1 MLGDEHY
8 YQEVESGNNIN
19 TDMNIVNKT
28 LVIIIHEL
36 KGTVYKNVL
45 FCSDTIQIMVFIY
58 TEMKLNIKMQ
68 FYYSND
74 ISNDVSVFSLCR
86 FLCNV

>member
-1 MLGDEHY
+1 M
-8 YQEVESGNNIN
+8 ESGNNIN

-58 TEMKLNIKMQ
+58 TEMKLNIKCSFIIAMILVMMSPYLVYAD
-68 FYYSND
+68 FCVMCKYLYV
-74 ISNDVSVFSLCR
+74 IYRL
-86 FLCNV
+86 